1 MVFPFFGQM
10 MTNQTKQQKNISK
23 KSSMIMKITMK
34 FSQSFSHFCTI
45 KFGNKELMSEQTAK
59 QQNKTA
65 KGQWESDWLNF
76 GTVKQFDD
84 DWMNEWMNEWTE
96 FHYILFFLV

>member
-1 MVFPFFGQM
+1 
-10 MTNQTKQQKNISK
+10 
-23 KSSMIMKITMK
+23 MK

-96 FHYILFFLV
+96 FHYILFFPGIKITFISTPVMMMELTN